1 MLTLWLASAAGRPL
15 APRTTMGTSYRPSPF
30 TNQQTVPI
38 TDPTGSRPRR
48 SRRYLWGVAI
58 GLALIAAGWCWLF
71 R

>member
-1 MLTLWLASAAGRPL
+1 
-15 APRTTMGTSYRPSPF
+15 MGTSYRPSPF

-38 TDPTGSRPRR
+38 ADPTSSRPRR

-58 GLALIAAGWCWLF
+58 GLAVIAGLWCWLF

>member
-1 MLTLWLASAAGRPL
+1 
-15 APRTTMGTSYRPSPF
+15 MGTSYRPSPF

-38 TDPTGSRPRR
+38 TDPTGSQPRR

-58 GLALIAAGWCWLF
+58 GLALIAAGSWWLF